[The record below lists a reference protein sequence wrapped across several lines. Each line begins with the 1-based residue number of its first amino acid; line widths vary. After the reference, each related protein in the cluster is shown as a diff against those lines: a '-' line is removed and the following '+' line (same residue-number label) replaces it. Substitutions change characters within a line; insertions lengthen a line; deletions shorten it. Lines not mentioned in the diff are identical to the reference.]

1 MHGKVAAQGID
12 MTALDAAHAAMTAAP
27 ADDAARLQ
35 YYRALSD
42 AVLFLWLQAEP
53 AGDTLTPRVFD
64 LDDGPVVL
72 ACDTEERLAGVAGTA
87 VPYAAL
93 PGRVVAQA
101 LAGQGV
107 ALGINLGS
115 TEAAFLVPADA
126 LDWLARTLENG
137 PVEAAATPEGFA
149 APLGL
154 PPALLTGLQAKLA
167 GLAGLA
173 SGALLAAVSYAGGRR
188 GHLLAFL
195 DASTTA
201 EPALARAVAE
211 ALVFSGIEAGEI
223 DVGFLAGTDPV
234 AVAMT
239 RVAMRLD
246 MAPAGPVAIPPEPIP
261 QRPPRLR

>member
-1 MHGKVAAQGID
+1 

-42 AVLFLWLQAEP
+42 AVLFLWLEAEP
-53 AGDTLTPRVFD
+53 VGNTLAPRVFD
-64 LDDGPVVL
+64 LEDGPVVL
-72 ACDTEERLAGVAGTA
+72 ACDTEDRLAGIAGEP

-107 ALGINLGS
+107 ALGINLGG
-115 TEAAFLVPADA
+115 TEAAFLVPAEA
-126 LDWLARTLENG
+126 LEWLARTLGHG
-137 PVEAAATPEGFA
+137 PVETAARPEGFA
-149 APLGL
+149 APAGL
-154 PPALLTGLQAKLA
+154 PAVLLAGLQAKLA
-167 GLAGLA
+167 GMAGLA
-173 SGALLAAVSYAGGRR
+173 SGALLAAVGYAGGRR

-195 DASTTA
+195 DASLTA
-201 EPALARAVAE
+201 EAALARAVAE
-211 ALVFSGIEAGEI
+211 ALTFSGIEAGEI

-234 AVAMT
+234 AVAMA

-246 MAPAGPVAIPPEPIP
+246 MAAAEPVAAPPEPVA

>member
-1 MHGKVAAQGID
+1 

-27 ADDAARLQ
+27 ADDAARLH

-53 AGDTLTPRVFD
+53 AGDTLAPRVFD
-64 LDDGPVVL
+64 LEDGPVVL
-72 ACDTEERLAGVAGTA
+72 ACDTEERLAGVTGAP

-107 ALGINLGS
+107 ALGINLGVADS
-115 TEAAFLVPADA
+115 AFLVPAEA
-126 LDWLARTLENG
+126 LEWLARTLGHG

-149 APLGL
+149 APVGL
-154 PPALLTGLQAKLA
+154 PTALLTGLQAKL
-167 GLAGLA
+167 GGMAGLA

-195 DASTTA
+195 DTSATA
-201 EPALARAVAE
+201 QPALARAVAE
-211 ALVFSGIEAGEI
+211 ALTFSGIEAGEI
-223 DVGFLAGTDPV
+223 DVGFLAGSDPV
-234 AVAMT
+234 AAAMA

-246 MAPAGPVAIPPEPIP
+246 MAPAEVAMAPTEPAP
-261 QRPPRLR
+261 LRPPRLR